1 MKKVP
6 FVITIAT
13 LYALF
18 FQIAPYIGVP
28 DQIIFGMFLF
38 SPCVILYMA
47 YVILKYGKPSPY
59 TFEERFY
66 DDFNY
71 IRNGREE
78 MNAENFHIGHL

>member
-6 FVITIAT
+6 AVITIAT

-18 FQIAPYIGVP
+18 FQLTPYIGIP
-28 DQIIFGMFLF
+28 DQFIFGMFLL
-38 SPCVILYMA
+38 SPLVVLYMA
-47 YVILKYGKPSPY
+47 YVILKYGKPSEY

-66 DDFNY
+66 DDYDY

-78 MNAENFHIGHL
+78 MDIEK

>member
-6 FVITIAT
+6 IVIIIAT

-18 FQIAPYIGVP
+18 FQIAQYIVVS
-28 DQIIFGMFLF
+28 DQLIFGMFLF
-38 SPCVILYMA
+38 SPFVILYMA

-78 MNAENFHIGHL
+78 MNVESHPIDNL